1 MMSKKSTPKLG
12 RLSLAILEN
21 FVKGKIGTEAAEILR
36 EDYQE
41 SETIGQALERT
52 EDRFI
57 HQYKDEQLA
66 KAMFVDLKQTDRP
79 SLKTALLHY
88 LDHPTDPQFEMSLCE
103 ILFGEFKQVISNERI
118 QKAIKFYLNILN
130 QELAMLDPTFREKLV
145 ALKLIGGDLE
155 QININEIKKRVELII
170 EGDYS
175 DFNSS
180 RQKEI
185 IGVLAAL
192 LHIEHS
198 QIRILQVKA
207 GSIILDLEIPEIGA
221 NRLIDLFKS
230 HDYRLKRLGLLA
242 VKFEGNF
249 YKIGNVT
256 LPINS
261 SLRLG
266 KLSLTIL
273 ESFAKSTLGDD
284 FIKELRGGNN
294 QSINFTKAVENTEK
308 RFLSEFPDKSLS
320 KAMFVELS
328 QQDRPLLAKAIER
341 FISRPTNSEFEG
353 VLRDLVLDEFKSLPR
368 DQVEKAVKFYLI
380 ILKEELAMS
389 DSDFREKVAF
399 LQTFHIPSEEKI
411 NAASYQT
418 PPMPPQGV
426 FGREDDLKKI
436 SDLLIP
442 PELENEEMPP
452 LALRGMGGIG
462 KTTLAIAFAHL
473 PEVQTKFK
481 DGILWTSLGPKP
493 TVRLL
498 LDGWGRALGMDLQP
512 ERDEAACQNR
522 LRQILHDRH
531 MLIVVDDVWD
541 TIQGNYFKVGG
552 DHCRT
557 LFTTRET
564 PIANDLATRERT
576 MRVDVLKPE
585 AAINLL
591 YRLSPETKTVDG
603 EIVKRLCERLEFL
616 PLGITLAGRM
626 LANEADVP
634 QRMQRLVGE
643 LVERRQARLNLLQ
656 ADGRK
661 GLDEENPV
669 SLQAILGMSIER
681 LSKPDQERFAMLSV
695 FGGEPLTWEMNAVS
709 AVWECPIEETE
720 ETISKFAQ
728 RGLVEPHGERYWMHA
743 LLADYAA
750 EMMENM
756 GL

>member
-1 MMSKKSTPKLG
+1 MSKTHTPKLG
-12 RLSLAILEN
+12 KLSLAILEN
-21 FVKGKIGTEAAEILR
+21 FVK
-36 EDYQE
+36 
-41 SETIGQALERT
+41 
-52 EDRFI
+52 
-57 HQYKDEQLA
+57 
-66 KAMFVDLKQTDRP
+66 
-79 SLKTALLHY
+79 
-88 LDHPTDPQFEMSLCE
+88 
-103 ILFGEFKQVISNERI
+103 SN
-118 QKAIKFYLNILN
+118 
-130 QELAMLDPTFREKLV
+130 
-145 ALKLIGGDLE
+145 
-155 QININEIKKRVELII
+155 
-170 EGDYS
+170 
-175 DFNSS
+175 
-180 RQKEI
+180 
-185 IGVLAAL
+185 
-192 LHIEHS
+192 
-198 QIRILQVKA
+198 
-207 GSIILDLEIPEIGA
+207 
-221 NRLIDLFKS
+221 
-230 HDYRLKRLGLLA
+230 
-242 VKFEGNF
+242 
-249 YKIGNVT
+249 
-256 LPINS
+256 
-261 SLRLG
+261 
-266 KLSLTIL
+266 
-273 ESFAKSTLGDD
+273 LGDE
-284 FIKELRGGNN
+284 FIKELRGDYDRSANIA
-294 QSINFTKAVENTEK
+294 QALENAEE
-308 RFLSEFPDKSLS
+308 RFLKEFQDRDLS
-320 KAMFVELS
+320 KAMFVDLS
-328 QQDRPLLAKAIER
+328 QQDRPLLASAVKKFYEH
-341 FISRPTNSEFEG
+341 PTDSDFQN
-353 VLRDLVLDEFKSLPR
+353 VLSDLLLGEFKSLPR
-368 DQVEKAVKFYLI
+368 ERIEKAVQFYLKV
-380 ILKEELAMS
+380 LTEELAMI
-389 DSDFREKVAF
+389 DSSFRDKVGF
-399 LQTFHIPSEEKI
+399 LKNFRQQDENQNPKPHKTSGKKKI
-411 NAASYQT
+411 NAASYQI

-473 PEVQTKFK
+473 PDVQTKFN

-522 LRQILHDRH
+522 LRQVLHGRR

-552 DHCRT
+552 SHCRT

-626 LANEADVP
+626 LANEADVL
-634 QRMQRLVGE
+634 QRMQRLVSE

-681 LSKPDQERFAMLSV
+681 LSKQDQERFAMLSV